1 MRGYPQMRVYC
12 QYEVGF
18 QIGRWRGQVSRRRS
32 ERYAVSREGSFF
44 HLRIL
49 SKLTTAPPRPGL
61 LPMCT

>member
-1 MRGYPQMRVYC
+1 MKLASRLG
-12 QYEVGF
+12 E
-18 QIGRWRGQVSRRRS
+18 WHGQVSRRRS
-32 ERYAVSREGSFF
+32 EPYAVNKEGSFF